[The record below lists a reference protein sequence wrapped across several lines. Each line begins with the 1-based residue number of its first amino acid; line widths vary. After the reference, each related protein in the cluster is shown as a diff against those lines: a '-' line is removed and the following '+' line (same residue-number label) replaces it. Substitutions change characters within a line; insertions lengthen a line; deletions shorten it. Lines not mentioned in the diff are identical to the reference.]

1 MAWLKAKLVWICETL
16 WDAFF
21 NNEPPRAPRVL
32 RRPVRRKRL
41 KL

>member
-1 MAWLKAKLVWICETL
+1 MSWLKRKLVWICETL

-21 NNEPPRAPRVL
+21 NDVPRAPRAL